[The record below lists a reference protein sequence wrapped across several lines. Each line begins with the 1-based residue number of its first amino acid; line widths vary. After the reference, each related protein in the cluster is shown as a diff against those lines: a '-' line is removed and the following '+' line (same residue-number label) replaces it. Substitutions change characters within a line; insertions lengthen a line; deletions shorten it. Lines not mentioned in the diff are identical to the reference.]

1 MSDQELTP
9 RFGRDVGSS
18 LKRRAQSK
26 QLLKNTSKESTDMNK
41 LLLLGLASGLMACG
55 GGSKGDSMQSANPCG
70 DNPCG
75 ANPCGDNPCGDNPC
89 GDNPCGGGDSAGG
102 PMDVG
107 VDWSGWA
114 TWSKVNAEPFVSKG
128 HKKPWVNVYVPP
140 EQVSTYAALE
150 GEMPEGFAIVKSVHK
165 DADGVA
171 GDVAALTV
179 MVKMGSDYDPD
190 NGNWYYGVLS
200 ADGSKA
206 MNEGKIGAC
215 IGCHSSAD
223 TDYLFGTK

>member
-1 MSDQELTP
+1 
-9 RFGRDVGSS
+9 
-18 LKRRAQSK
+18 
-26 QLLKNTSKESTDMNK
+26 MNK
-41 LLLLGLASGLMACG
+41 LFLLGLATGLMACG
-55 GGSKGDSMQSANPCG
+55 GGSKADSMNSANPCGDENPCGENPCG

-75 ANPCGDNPCGDNPC
+75 AGAST
-89 GDNPCGGGDSAGG
+89 SAGG

-107 VDWSGWA
+107 IDWSGWA
-114 TWSKVNAEPFVSKG
+114 SWSKVNAEPFVSKG
-128 HKKPWVNVYVPP
+128 HKKPWVNVYVAPD
-140 EQVSTYAALE
+140 QVSTYAALE

-179 MVKMGSDYDPD
+179 MVKMGSDYDAE

-206 MNEGKIGAC
+206 MQEGKLAAC